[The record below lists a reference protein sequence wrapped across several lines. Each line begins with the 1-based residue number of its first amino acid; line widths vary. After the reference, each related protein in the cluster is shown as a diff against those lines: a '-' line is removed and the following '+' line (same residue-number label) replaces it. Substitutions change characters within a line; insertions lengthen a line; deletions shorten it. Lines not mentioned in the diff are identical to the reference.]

1 MLFGAVVK
9 AIEVGLELVRRGR
22 VDVHHVP
29 RRIVGVADI
38 AGDRRVERHV
48 PRFIV
53 SAVIG
58 RCEVVVAA
66 DEEQLHPRVLPHRRG
81 QIDAGVGDRLIALFG
96 LVGEPPF
103 VADAAVI
110 VDAVAQFFFSS
121 RRRHTRWTGDWSS
134 DVCSSDLGFTVK
146 FWHIAGVKSLKGAIF
161 ENQPFVNA
169 ASDTRF
175 DEVVRAAMDSGW
187 QPLVQS
193 WDRHSGERTYI
204 YAQDLG
210 KDMKVLVVNLESNEA
225 VVLQVKVDPKKLN
238 DFIEETNA
246 GHHRNRPTPREETAP
261 QSENRVELA
270 AATSPD
276 WDGICLFA
284 QDRKSVV

>member
-1 MLFGAVVK
+1 MIRNKTLSFACGLIIVALAAPAQNAFAKDDFGK
-9 AIEVGLELVRRGR
+9 I
-22 VDVHHVP
+22 VHH
-29 RRIVGVADI
+29 I
-38 AGDRRVERHV
+38 ETQYHV
-48 PRFIV
+48 
-53 SAVIG
+53 
-58 RCEVVVAA
+58 
-66 DEEQLHPRVLPHRRG
+66 HRQHRW
-81 QIDAGVGDRLIALFG
+81 VMG
-96 LVGEPPF
+96 L
-103 VADAAVI
+103 A
-110 VDAVAQFFFSS
+110 
-121 RRRHTRWTGDWSS
+121 
-134 DVCSSDLGFTVK
+134 GFTVK
-146 FWHIAGVKSLKGAIF
+146 FWHFAGVKSFKGAIF

-169 ASDTRF
+169 ASDARF

-193 WDRHSGERTYI
+193 WDRHKGERTYI

-238 DFIEETNA
+238 DFVEETNA

-261 QSENRVELA
+261 QSEDRVELA

-284 QDRKSVV
+284 QDDAQPVTEP

>member
-1 MLFGAVVK
+1 MIRNKTLSFACSLIIVALAAPAQNAFAKDDFGK
-9 AIEVGLELVRRGR
+9 I
-22 VDVHHVP
+22 VHH
-29 RRIVGVADI
+29 I
-38 AGDRRVERHV
+38 ETQYHV
-48 PRFIV
+48 
-53 SAVIG
+53 
-58 RCEVVVAA
+58 
-66 DEEQLHPRVLPHRRG
+66 HRQHRW
-81 QIDAGVGDRLIALFG
+81 VMG
-96 LVGEPPF
+96 L
-103 VADAAVI
+103 A
-110 VDAVAQFFFSS
+110 
-121 RRRHTRWTGDWSS
+121 
-134 DVCSSDLGFTVK
+134 GFTVK
-146 FWHIAGVKSLKGAIF
+146 FWHFAGVKSFKGAIF

-169 ASDTRF
+169 ASDARF

-193 WDRHSGERTYI
+193 WDRHKGERTYI

-225 VVLQVKVDPKKLN
+225 VVLQVKVDPKKLS
-238 DFIEETNA
+238 DFVEETSA

-284 QDRKSVV
+284 QDDAQPVTEP

>member
-1 MLFGAVVK
+1 MIRNKTLSFACGLIIVALAAPAQNAFAKDDFGK
-9 AIEVGLELVRRGR
+9 I
-22 VDVHHVP
+22 VHH
-29 RRIVGVADI
+29 I
-38 AGDRRVERHV
+38 ETQYHV
-48 PRFIV
+48 
-53 SAVIG
+53 
-58 RCEVVVAA
+58 
-66 DEEQLHPRVLPHRRG
+66 HRQHRW
-81 QIDAGVGDRLIALFG
+81 VMG
-96 LVGEPPF
+96 L
-103 VADAAVI
+103 A
-110 VDAVAQFFFSS
+110 
-121 RRRHTRWTGDWSS
+121 
-134 DVCSSDLGFTVK
+134 GFTVK
-146 FWHIAGVKSLKGAIF
+146 FWHIAGVKSFKGAIF

-169 ASDTRF
+169 ASDARF

-193 WDRHSGERTYI
+193 WDRHNGERTYI

-225 VVLQVKVDPKKLN
+225 VVLQVKVDPKKLS
-238 DFIEETNA
+238 DFVEETSA

-284 QDRKSVV
+284 QEDAQQVTEP